1 MSEKKPVLSL
11 QDIVTALM
19 GHPLTYPDIPISSV
33 VIDSRQATKG
43 SLFIALPG
51 ERVDGHDFVQA
62 AFDQGAVLAFVD
74 KKMTGGFRTID
85 LRYGEVNPDDFAVS
99 EPTCLRVDN
108 ALSALQQLASYWR
121 KKHTVRV
128 IGITGSV
135 GKTTTKEL
143 TAALL
148 SQKYVV
154 LKNPGNLNNEIGL
167 PLTILNLTPE
177 HEYAVLEMGFYVP
190 GEIRALCEIA
200 LPHVGVVTNIGTVH
214 AERAGSKEMI
224 AQGKAELVQSLPSS
238 PEGVAILNFDDP
250 WVKWMVDKT
259 KAHTFSYGITEKA
272 DLTASEIITHGLE
285 GVSCTLDFQGEKQH
299 VQSPLLGEF
308 SIYTI
313 MRAVMVSLVEGVEW
327 ERIKAGLKATHID
340 LRMRIIELQNDVT
353 LLDDTYNASPAST
366 SAALELLK
374 NLEGRRV
381 AILGDMLELGPYEEQ
396 GHESVGKNCASTADV
411 LVLVGQCSKITARS
425 AAESGFLEENIYWYP
440 DSQQAAKPAASLIQ
454 PGDTILIKGSNS
466 MRMDRIRAAIEEMD

>member
-1 MSEKKPVLSL
+1 MSERKPVLSL
-11 QDIVTALM
+11 QNIVTALT
-19 GHPLTYPDIPISSV
+19 GHPMAQSDIPISSV
-33 VIDSRQATKG
+33 VIDSRKAAKG

-74 KKMTGGFRTID
+74 KEMPKGFRTID
-85 LRYGEVNPDDFAVS
+85 LRHGEAYPDDIATS

-108 ALSALQQLASYWR
+108 ALSALQKLASYWR
-121 KKHTVRV
+121 KKHLVRV

-190 GEIRALCEIA
+190 GEIRELCEIA
-200 LPHVGVVTNIGTVH
+200 SPHVGVVTNVGTVH

-238 PEGVAILNFDDP
+238 PEGIAILNIDDP
-250 WVKWMVDKT
+250 WVRWMIDKT
-259 KAHTFSYGITEKA
+259 EAHTFSYGITKKA

-285 GVSCTLDFQGEKQH
+285 GVSCTLDFQGEEH
-299 VQSPLLGEF
+299 HIQSPLLGEF
-308 SIYTI
+308 SVYTI
-313 MRAVMVSLVEGVEW
+313 LRAVMVALVEGVEW
-327 ERIKAGLKATHID
+327 ESIKAGLNTTNID
-340 LRMRIIELQNDVT
+340 LRMRKIELQNGVT

-396 GHESVGKNCASTADV
+396 GHESVGKNCASAADI

-425 AAESGFLEENIYWYP
+425 AAESGFPDGNIFWYP
-440 DSQQAAKPAASLIQ
+440 DSNQAAKPAANLIQ

-466 MRMDRIRAAIEEMD
+466 MHMDRIRAAIEEMD